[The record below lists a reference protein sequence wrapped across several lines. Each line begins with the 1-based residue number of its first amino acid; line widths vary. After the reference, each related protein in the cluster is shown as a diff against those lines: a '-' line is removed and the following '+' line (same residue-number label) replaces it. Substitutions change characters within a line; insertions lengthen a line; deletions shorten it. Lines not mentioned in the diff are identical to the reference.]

1 MVIILKRAKF
11 KIFFNLQFSVK
22 YKLEKNIYII
32 DVLNNNSMKLIRELV
47 HVNYSFK
54 ISKKMNKKSYY

>member
-32 DVLNNNSMKLIRELV
+32 DILNNNSMKLIRELV

-54 ISKKMNKKSYY
+54 ISKKMNKKHYY

>member
-47 HVNYSFK
+47 HVNHSFK
-54 ISKKMNKKSYY
+54 ISKKMNKKRYY

>member
-32 DVLNNNSMKLIRELV
+32 DILNNNSMKLIRELV

-54 ISKKMNKKSYY
+54 ISKKMNKKRYY

>member
-1 MVIILKRAKF
+1 MVIILKQAKF

-32 DVLNNNSMKLIRELV
+32 DILNNNSMKLIRELV

-54 ISKKMNKKSYY
+54 ISKKMNKKRYY

>member
-32 DVLNNNSMKLIRELV
+32 DILNNNSMKLIRELV
-47 HVNYSFK
+47 HVNHSFK
-54 ISKKMNKKSYY
+54 ISKKMNKKRYY

>member
-32 DVLNNNSMKLIRELV
+32 DILNNNSMKLIRELV
-47 HVNYSFK
+47 HVN
-54 ISKKMNKKSYY
+54 